1 MDYSSTNQLLPEEAT
16 REIRGIAKVGSVIP
30 SDHILYDHPERN
42 YDMQDVDQVLSNG
55 EVREPPEYDKEYD
68 NWVYKVE
75 GNAVE
80 GDKATVVVT
89 IVSHREI
96 FCITIKPK

>member
-1 MDYSSTNQLLPEEAT
+1 MADNITNELSTEEAT
-16 REIRGIAKVGSVIP
+16 REIRGIAKLGSIIL
-30 SDHILYDHPERN
+30 SDHILYDHPDRN
-42 YDMQDVDQVLSNG
+42 YDMQDVERVLSNG
-55 EVREPPEYDKEYD
+55 EVREPPEYDKKYD
-68 NWVYKVE
+68 NWKYEMK

-96 FCITIKPK
+96 FCITIMNK